1 MVVQPDRSNKG
12 DLLLDGSRHLTTV
25 RRLSSTCSSRRFP
38 TNTTLGTP
46 RQTAMEESTIT
57 EIHSDEAEDTWTWQD
72 DEVTAKASVDT
83 TFNDMLDAHVE
94 PAMMLSSVNT
104 LLDTLESIIGSLASL
119 REQSENKEDANI
131 QATGDECK
139 KLYEQLTELAG
150 VMSCYVSRHEPN
162 QSSSESH
169 IDPGLYL
176 WTSDCL
182 VFLLELQ
189 AYIDRLRGSSKHDS
203 DSEWEDAFI
212 DHEEADE
219 DTSLEE
225 YQMKLVVFN
234 SYLEDFIPILK
245 V

>member
-1 MVVQPDRSNKG
+1 ME
-12 DLLLDGSRHLTTV
+12 
-25 RRLSSTCSSRRFP
+25 SSI
-38 TNTTLGTP
+38 
-46 RQTAMEESTIT
+46 IT
-57 EIHSDEAEDTWTWQD
+57 EIHNDEAEDTWTWKD
-72 DEVTAKASVDT
+72 DETVTKASVDT
-83 TFNDMLDAHVE
+83 PFNDMLDAHVE
-94 PAMMLSSVNT
+94 PSMMLSSVNT
-104 LLDTLESIIGSLASL
+104 LLETLESIIGSLTSL
-119 REQSENKEDANI
+119 HEQSEDKDDTNI

-150 VMSCYVSRHEPN
+150 VVSFYVSHNESN

-189 AYIDRLRGSSKHDS
+189 AYIDRLRGPSRQES

-212 DHEEADE
+212 DREEADE

>member
-1 MVVQPDRSNKG
+1 
-12 DLLLDGSRHLTTV
+12 
-25 RRLSSTCSSRRFP
+25 
-38 TNTTLGTP
+38 
-46 RQTAMEESTIT
+46 MESSTIT
-57 EIHSDEAEDTWTWQD
+57 EIHSDEAEDTLTWQD
-72 DEVTAKASVDT
+72 DEPTTKASVDT
-83 TFNDMLDAHVE
+83 PFNDILDAHVE
-94 PAMMLSSVNT
+94 PDMMLNSVNT
-104 LLDTLESIIGSLASL
+104 LLETLESIIGSIASL
-119 REQSENKEDANI
+119 REQSEDNKEDTNI
-131 QATGDECK
+131 QTTNEECK

-150 VMSCYVSRHEPN
+150 IVSFYVSRNEPN

-189 AYIDRLRGSSKHDS
+189 EYINRLREPSMHNPDS
-203 DSEWEDAFI
+203 DWEDAFI
-212 DHEEADE
+212 DREEADEADE

-225 YQMKLVVFN
+225 YQMKLVVLN

>member
-1 MVVQPDRSNKG
+1 MD
-12 DLLLDGSRHLTTV
+12 
-25 RRLSSTCSSRRFP
+25 
-38 TNTTLGTP
+38 
-46 RQTAMEESTIT
+46 AMDSSTIT
-57 EIHSDEAEDTWTWQD
+57 VIHSDEAEDNWTWHD
-72 DEVTAKASVDT
+72 DEATTKASVDT
-83 TFNDMLDAHVE
+83 PFNDMLDAHVE

-104 LLDTLESIIGSLASL
+104 LLETLESIVGSLASL
-119 REQSENKEDANI
+119 REQAEDKEDANI

-150 VMSCYVSRHEPN
+150 VVSFYVSRHEPN
-162 QSSSESH
+162 LSSAAESD

-176 WTSDCL
+176 WSSDCL

-189 AYIDRLRGSSKHDS
+189 AYVDRLRGPSKQDP

-219 DTSLEE
+219 DKSLEE

>member
-1 MVVQPDRSNKG
+1 
-12 DLLLDGSRHLTTV
+12 
-25 RRLSSTCSSRRFP
+25 
-38 TNTTLGTP
+38 
-46 RQTAMEESTIT
+46 MESSTIT
-57 EIHSDEAEDTWTWQD
+57 EIHRDEAEDTWTWQD
-72 DEVTAKASVDT
+72 DEATTKAP
-83 TFNDMLDAHVE
+83 FNDMLDAHVE

-104 LLDTLESIIGSLASL
+104 LLETLESIVGSLASL
-119 REQSENKEDANI
+119 REQSEDKEDTNI

-139 KLYEQLTELAG
+139 KLHEQLTELAG
-150 VMSCYVSRHEPN
+150 VVSFYVSRHEPTH
-162 QSSSESH
+162 SSSESH

-189 AYIDRLRGSSKHDS
+189 AYIDRLRGPSKHEP

-212 DHEEADE
+212 DREEADE
-219 DTSLEE
+219 DTSFED

>member
-1 MVVQPDRSNKG
+1 MD
-12 DLLLDGSRHLTTV
+12 
-25 RRLSSTCSSRRFP
+25 
-38 TNTTLGTP
+38 
-46 RQTAMEESTIT
+46 AMESSTIT
-57 EIHSDEAEDTWTWQD
+57 EIHCDEAEDAWTWQD
-72 DEVTAKASVDT
+72 DEATTKASVET
-83 TFNDMLDAHVE
+83 PFNDMLDAHVE

-104 LLDTLESIIGSLASL
+104 LLETLQSIVGSLANL
-119 REQSENKEDANI
+119 REQSEDKEDANI

-150 VMSCYVSRHEPN
+150 VVSGYVSRHEPN
-162 QSSSESH
+162 LSSPESH

-189 AYIDRLRGSSKHDS
+189 AYIDRLRGPSKQEPGL
-203 DSEWEDAFI
+203 EWEDAFI
-212 DHEEADE
+212 DREEADE

>member
-1 MVVQPDRSNKG
+1 ME
-12 DLLLDGSRHLTTV
+12 
-25 RRLSSTCSSRRFP
+25 SSI
-38 TNTTLGTP
+38 
-46 RQTAMEESTIT
+46 IT
-57 EIHSDEAEDTWTWQD
+57 EIHHDEAEDTWTWQD
-72 DEVTAKASVDT
+72 DEATTKASVDIP
-83 TFNDMLDAHVE
+83 FNDMLDAHVE

-104 LLDTLESIIGSLASL
+104 LLETLESIIGSLTSL
-119 REQSENKEDANI
+119 GEQSEDKEDMNI

-139 KLYEQLTELAG
+139 KLNEQLTELAG
-150 VMSCYVSRHEPN
+150 VVSFYVSHHEPN
-162 QSSSESH
+162 QSSQDSH

-182 VFLLELQ
+182 IFLLELQ
-189 AYIDRLRGSSKHDS
+189 AYIDRLRGPSKHEQ